1 MLLRQVLAALAFFS
15 LGTVFAIW
23 PVEFQK
29 WALRSQ
35 AATRGPAK
43 PNPHLHWVES
53 PWYPTMIRT
62 FGVIALGASAL
73 IVIASLRS

>member
-1 MLLRQVLAALAFFS
+1 MVLRQILAALAFFS
-15 LGTVFAIW
+15 LGTVFVVW

-29 WALRSQ
+29 WALKSQ

-43 PNPHLHWVES
+43 RNAHIGWVES
-53 PWYPTMIRT
+53 PRYPTMIRT